1 MADVFREVD
10 EDLRK
15 ARLARVWRLFAP
27 YVISVA
33 ILVVVGVAGYKGWEA
48 WKLSQAGE
56 ASDIYFEAIDKIE
69 EEDFEEAHKLLA
81 SLEDGPAGYPIVA
94 LMRSATEYGLK
105 DEMEK
110 AVEIYDKLI
119 ANNAIPV
126 LYRELAAIRAAYLL
140 LDGEDMA
147 EVRQRVNGMTGD
159 ENPWRHL
166 VWEILAMAEW
176 KAGEGE
182 TAVSWMDRI
191 TEDESSPRGIN
202 SRAKSMKRLMESEGF
217 ISEVDKKKE
226 EEENNSS

>member
-1 MADVFREVD
+1 MSDVFREVD

-15 ARLARVWRLFAP
+15 ARLARIWKRFGP
-27 YVISVA
+27 YVITVA
-33 ILVVVGVAGYKGWEA
+33 VLVVAGVAGYKGWES
-48 WKLSQAGE
+48 WKLSQAGD
-56 ASDIYFEAIDKIE
+56 ASEIYFAAVEKIE
-69 EEDFEEAHKLLA
+69 DEEFEEAHELLA
-81 SLEDGPAGYPIVA
+81 SLENGPAGYPIVA

-119 ANNAIPV
+119 EDNSIPQ

-140 LDGEDMA
+140 LDGDDME
-147 EVRQRVNGMTGD
+147 EVRTRVNPMTDD

-191 TEDESSPRGIN
+191 TEDETSPRGIN

-226 EEENNSS
+226 EEENASS